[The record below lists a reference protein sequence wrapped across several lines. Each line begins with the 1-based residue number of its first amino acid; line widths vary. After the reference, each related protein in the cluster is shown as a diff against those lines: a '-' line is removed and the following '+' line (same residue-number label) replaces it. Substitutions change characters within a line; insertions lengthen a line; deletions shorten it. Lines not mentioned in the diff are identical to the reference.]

1 VKERGWDDGKYLC
14 AWDDGKYL
22 YAWDDGEDIYVSNGY
37 IVSALCMALHA
48 LAVALGTR
56 EIAGQLA
63 GWLEWVDLLALFNTC
78 AGCRAAWRSEA
89 VREEVLGRI
98 MRGYAWALRHCE
110 REHVRW
116 VEIGLADVDLL
127 CRCSL
132 LSESGELTVGSHF
145 TQSASGPIY
154 CARPVC
160 TRDSVSDP
168 AGRLYEHQAGYLMP
182 CPLEVRPAVAGTR
195 AQLLVGL

>member
-1 VKERGWDDGKYLC
+1 MV
-14 AWDDGKYL
+14 
-22 YAWDDGEDIYVSNGY
+22 
-37 IVSALCMALHA
+37 LHA
-48 LAVALGTR
+48 LAVALGTWK
-56 EIAGQLA
+56 IAGTLA
-63 GWLEWVDLLALFNTC
+63 EWLEWVDLLALFNTC
-78 AGCRAAWRSEA
+78 TGCRAAWRSEA

-127 CRCSL
+127 CGCDL
-132 LSESGELTVGSHF
+132 LSVSGSGELTVVSHF

-154 CARPVC
+154 CPRSIC

-168 AGRLYEHQAGYLMP
+168 AGRLCEHQAGCIMP
-182 CPLEVRPAVAGTR
+182 CPLAIRPAIAGTR
-195 AQLLVGL
+195 AQLLVGI

>member
-1 VKERGWDDGKYLC
+1 
-14 AWDDGKYL
+14 
-22 YAWDDGEDIYVSNGY
+22 
-37 IVSALCMALHA
+37 MALHA
-48 LAVALGTR
+48 LAVALGTSK
-56 EIAGQLA
+56 IAGALA

-98 MRGYAWALRHCE
+98 VRGYAWALRHCE

-127 CRCSL
+127 CGCGL
-132 LSESGELTVGSHF
+132 LSVSGSRELTVGSHF

-160 TRDSVSDP
+160 TRDSVYDP
-168 AGRLYEHQAGYLMP
+168 AGRLCEHQAGLVVP
-182 CPLEVRPAVAGTR
+182 CPFAVRPAVTGTR
-195 AQLLVGL
+195 AQLLIGI